1 MIPEIVNAVTTLGF
15 PIVCAAAMFYL
26 CNKTIA
32 ENTKAINEL
41 QKSISN
47 LFVKIDAE
55 KEGDK

>member
-1 MIPEIVNAVTTLGF
+1 MDIINAVSTLGF

-32 ENTKAINEL
+32 ENTKAITDL

-47 LFVKIDAE
+47 LFVMLDKD
-55 KEGDK
+55 KEE